1 MWITSSPPN
10 YPLDYWLDVRYNT
23 NIASKVGYQSVS
35 KELKLI
41 YIRIYQEDFDLL
53 QALFTD
59 SIGYNAA
66 IREIVAAHCAKLRT
80 QMETQGVKQS
90 DFQRPGAGRSSGLQ
104 AVSGDRSRPTDV
116 D

>member
-1 MWITSSPPN
+1 M
-10 YPLDYWLDVRYNT
+10 
-23 NIASKVGYQSVS
+23 S

-66 IREIVAAHCAKLRT
+66 IREIVAAHCTKLRAH
-80 QMETQGVKQS
+80 MENQGVKATDFGRKERS
-90 DFQRPGAGRSSGLQ
+90 DTQ
-104 AVSGDRSRPTDV
+104 ADV
-116 D
+116 